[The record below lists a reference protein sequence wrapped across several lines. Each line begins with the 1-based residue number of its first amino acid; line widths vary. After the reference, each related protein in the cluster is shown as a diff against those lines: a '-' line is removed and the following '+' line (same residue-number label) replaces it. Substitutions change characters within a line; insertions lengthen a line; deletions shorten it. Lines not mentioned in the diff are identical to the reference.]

1 MSSAVQ
7 GRMCTSIGC
16 VRLTDTGRMNQNSIN
31 SVLLRDAGVLWDSEL
46 STNVPEESADS
57 IFRVEMLLRVR
68 QLE

>member
-1 MSSAVQ
+1 
-7 GRMCTSIGC
+7 
-16 VRLTDTGRMNQNSIN
+16 MNQNSIN